1 MDRESVRGPRLKPT
15 LGLFDATAISVGA
28 IVGAGIF
35 VVTGIVAGY
44 AGSALV
50 FSMLIAAMVAL
61 LTALSFAEL
70 TAWLPREGS
79 VYEFAYQLV
88 SPFAGFLAGWMW
100 MLSNT
105 FAGAAVSL
113 GFAYY
118 LTALFPSSYVKWVAA
133 IICIAFTAPNFF
145 SIRQSAALNNFL
157 VVAKLFILAFFVIF
171 GLGYINP
178 ANFTPFA
185 PFEIGVFYG
194 AYYIFFAYGGFARV
208 AVVAEE
214 VKDAERNVPRAI
226 LLSLVVSTIF
236 YMVAGV
242 AAVGLIGTSRLSNSN
257 SPLTKAIGATGSAA
271 AVYIVSAGGLLATAS
286 VLLTSILG
294 VSRVAYAMARR
305 KDLPKALSKL
315 HPKYNT
321 PYYSVW
327 IVGFLMALLVLFVDL
342 ARVVAISTF
351 AMLFYYAIANV
362 SALRLKAQKRMYP
375 LVVPALGAFTCLA
388 LLIFILFASPQAW
401 DLGAAGLAAGTIYY
415 SIKKGLAKNPHR
427 QLLSMPGQLSPR
439 SRLSVRKQRIF
450 HPIFPQHPQECP
462 ARGL

>member
-1 MDRESVRGPRLKPT
+1 MDNENFQGSKLKPT

-28 IVGAGIF
+28 IIGAGIF
-35 VVTGIVAGY
+35 VVTGIVAGL
-44 AGSALV
+44 AGPALV
-50 FSMLIAAMVAL
+50 FSMVIAAIVAS

-70 TAWLPREGS
+70 TAWLPKEGS

-133 IICIAFTAPNFF
+133 ILCIAFTALNFLG
-145 SIRQSAALNNFL
+145 IRQSATLNNFL

-171 GLGYINP
+171 GLGYMNP

-185 PFEIGVFYG
+185 PFKIGVFYG

-214 VKDAERNVPRAI
+214 VKDAERNIPRAI
-226 LLSLVVSTIF
+226 ILSLLISTIF
-236 YMVAGV
+236 YIVVGV
-242 AAVGLIGTSRLSNSN
+242 AAIGLVGASRLSNSN
-257 SPLTKAIGATGSAA
+257 SPLTEAIGATGSAA
-271 AVYIVSAGGLLATAS
+271 AVYLVSAGGLLATAS

-305 KDLPKALSKL
+305 KDLPQTLSKL

-327 IVGFLMALLVLFVDL
+327 IIGFLMALLVLFIDL
-342 ARVVAISTF
+342 AKVVAISTF

-362 SALRLKAQKRMYP
+362 SALRLKSQKRMYP
-375 LVVPALGAFTCLA
+375 LAVPALGTFTCLA
-388 LLIFILFASPQAW
+388 LLIFILFVSPQAW
-401 DLGAAGLAAGTIYY
+401 DLGAAGLAAGAIYY
-415 SIKKGLAKNPHR
+415 IVKKGLVEK
-427 QLLSMPGQLSPR
+427 SS
-439 SRLSVRKQRIF
+439 
-450 HPIFPQHPQECP
+450 
-462 ARGL
+462 